1 MSDRPFMK
9 LWISDFL
16 SDTLD
21 LDAREVGA
29 YLLLLMAMWKA
40 GGTLSSDEGK
50 LRRMAR
56 CGRDWPRVWAG
67 ISHHFEEVDGRLTNR
82 RLARELSEAVTKQEV
97 NRQSGA
103 LGGKAKALKDKEARL
118 ANAIASQSQ
127 SQKEYSDTSYRPP
140 SAASEGSDRDQ
151 DQGRSEPSI
160 FSVGVAF
167 LTGRGVDE
175 RRARSVIGAWRK
187 AGHSDP
193 EILAAFDE
201 CSRAGAVEPVAWLNA
216 SFDRK
221 PESSVD
227 LKTIFAQIRAER
239 EDESE

>member
-1 MSDRPFMK
+1 MK

-127 SQKEYSDTSYRPP
+127 SLEKSIPILRIGHLRRRRRGLIVIRIRAVP
-140 SAASEGSDRDQ
+140 SPRSS
-151 DQGRSEPSI
+151 RSEWPS
-160 FSVGVAF
+160 
-167 LTGRGVDE
+167 
-175 RRARSVIGAWRK
+175 
-187 AGHSDP
+187 
-193 EILAAFDE
+193 
-201 CSRAGAVEPVAWLNA
+201 
-216 SFDRK
+216 
-221 PESSVD
+221 
-227 LKTIFAQIRAER
+227 
-239 EDESE
+239 